1 MVCIIVEVYEYDR
14 YTDKFLFIIDLVGRF
29 REFRLLFEEERFVLR
44 LLYRVFVDTERC
56 LEGGV
61 FLKVFIGR
69 S

>member
-29 REFRLLFEEERFVLR
+29 REIRLLFEEERFVLR

>member
-29 REFRLLFEEERFVLR
+29 REFRLLFDEERFVLR